1 MTWRTLI
8 LDLRTAMSPTGR
20 GRWALTYLGAA
31 VLFVAMVRG
40 LVMWTP
46 NPSDAIYLA
55 TGLVVL
61 WYTIETW
68 RLRKEAQLQTE
79 LQNRPFL
86 SLKKTGEGIS
96 AAFYLTNGGKGLARN
111 VRLGDVVFDDSLQFR
126 QAEVITH
133 LLPGEVGG
141 LCWRVFGGL
150 PSQNVP
156 VGEVSI
162 SDRPEY
168 CGRFLAKHPQAT
180 VTIEYD
186 SLVGQRYLTTLKVEN
201 GVAQV
206 VTDKRL

>member
-31 VLFVAMVRG
+31 VLLVAMVRG
-40 LVMWTP
+40 LVMWTR
-46 NPSDAIYLA
+46 NLSDAIYLA

-86 SLKKTGEGIS
+86 SLKKILKKTGEGIY
-96 AAFYLTNGGKGLARN
+96 ATFYLTNGGKGLARN

-133 LLPGEVGG
+133 VLPGRRIAMARLRRAPESERAG
-141 LCWRVFGGL
+141 WRGAH
-150 PSQNVP
+150 Q
-156 VGEVSI
+156 
-162 SDRPEY
+162 
-168 CGRFLAKHPQAT
+168 
-180 VTIEYD
+180 
-186 SLVGQRYLTTLKVEN
+186 
-201 GVAQV
+201 
-206 VTDKRL
+206 